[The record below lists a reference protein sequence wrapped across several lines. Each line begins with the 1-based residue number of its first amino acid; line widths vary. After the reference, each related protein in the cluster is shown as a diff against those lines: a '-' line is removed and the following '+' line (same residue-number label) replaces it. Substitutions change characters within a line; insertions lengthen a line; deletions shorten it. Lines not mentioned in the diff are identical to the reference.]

1 MILYGRNP
9 LKETDP
15 KKIKKVY
22 VNRNLANT
30 EILDY
35 LKNQKIKFELVEN
48 KVLDRFTRE
57 NHQGLVFEVYDYE
70 YYTMDS
76 VTEDFVVVLDHI
88 EDPHNLG
95 AIIRSCECAGVKS
108 IIIPKDR
115 ACPVNDTVM
124 KISSGALN
132 NVKVVLVSNLVSAIK
147 KLKTDNYFVYGAD
160 MDGEDYRTVDY
171 SGKKCLI
178 IGNEGKGMSDL
189 VQKECDFII
198 SIPMKGEIN
207 SLNAS
212 VAAGII
218 IFRMMGD

>member
-15 KKIKKVY
+15 KRIKKVY
-22 VNRNLANT
+22 VNKNLANN
-30 EILDY
+30 EILAY
-35 LKNQKIKFELVEN
+35 LKDQKIKFELVEN
-48 KVLDRFTRE
+48 KILDRYTKE
-57 NHQGLVFEVYDYE
+57 NHQGVVFEVYDYE
-70 YYTMDS
+70 YYNMQS

-115 ACPVNDTVM
+115 ACLVNDTVV
-124 KISSGALN
+124 KISCGAIN
-132 NVKVVLVSNLVSAIK
+132 NVKVVLVNNLVEAVK
-147 KLKTDNYFVYGAD
+147 KLKEDNYFVYGAD
-160 MDGEDYRTVDY
+160 MIGEDYRKVDY

-178 IGNEGKGMSDL
+178 IGNEGKGIGKL
-189 VQKECDFII
+189 LKETCDFII
-198 SIPMKGEIN
+198 SIPMKGDIN

-218 IFRMMGD
+218 LFQMIGE

>member
-9 LKETDP
+9 LKETDS

-22 VNRNLANT
+22 INKNLANND
-30 EILDY
+30 ILDY
-35 LKNQKIKFELVEN
+35 LKEQKIKFELVDN
-48 KVLDRFTRE
+48 RILDRFTKE
-57 NHQGLVFEVYDYE
+57 NHQGLVFDVYDYE

-95 AIIRSCECAGVKS
+95 AIIRSCECAGIKS

-115 ACPVNDTVM
+115 ACPINDTVM
-124 KISSGALN
+124 KISCGALN
-132 NVKVVLVSNLVSAIK
+132 NVKVILVSNLVQAIK
-147 KLKTDNYFVYGAD
+147 KLKNDNYFVYGAD
-160 MDGEDYRTVDY
+160 MVGDDYRKIDY
-171 SGKKCLI
+171 SGKKCLV
-178 IGNEGKGMSDL
+178 IGNEGKGISDL
-189 VQKECDFII
+189 VKKECDFIT

-218 IFRMMGD
+218 IFRMIGE

>member
-1 MILYGRNP
+1 MILYRRNP
-9 LKETDP
+9 FKETDP

-22 VNRNLANT
+22 INKNLSK
-30 EILDY
+30 EDILNY
-35 LKNQKIKFELVEN
+35 LKEQKIKFELVDN
-48 KVLDRFTRE
+48 KVLDKFTTE

-70 YYTMDS
+70 YYNIES

-95 AIIRSCECAGVKS
+95 AIIRSCECAGIKS

-115 ACPVNDTVM
+115 ACHVNDTVM
-124 KISSGALN
+124 KISCGAVN
-132 NVKVVLVSNLVSAIK
+132 NVKVVMVSNLVQTVN
-147 KLKTDNYFVYGAD
+147 KLKNDGYFVYGAD
-160 MDGEDYRTVDY
+160 MIGEDYRKIDY

-178 IGNEGKGMSDL
+178 IGNEGKGISDL
-189 VQKECDFII
+189 LKKTCDFIV

-218 IFRMMGD
+218 LFKMIGD

>member
-1 MILYGRNP
+1 MILCGRNP
-9 LKETDP
+9 FKETDP

-22 VNRNLANT
+22 LNKNLTNND
-30 EILDY
+30 ILNY
-35 LKNQKIKFELVEN
+35 LRKQNIKFELVEN
-48 KVLDRFTRE
+48 KVLDRFTKE

-70 YYTMDS
+70 YYNIKS

-95 AIIRSCECAGVKS
+95 AIIRSCECAGIKS

-115 ACPVNDTVM
+115 SCHVNDTVM
-124 KISSGALN
+124 KISCGAVN
-132 NVKVVLVSNLVSAIK
+132 NVKIVMVSNLVQTVNG
-147 KLKTDNYFVYGAD
+147 LKNQGYFVYGAD
-160 MDGEDYRTVDY
+160 MIGDDYRNIDY

-178 IGNEGKGMSDL
+178 IGNEGKGISDL
-189 VQKECDFII
+189 LKKTCDFIV

-218 IFRMMGD
+218 LFKMIGD

>member
-1 MILYGRNP
+1 MILYGKNP

-22 VNRNLANT
+22 INKNLANN

-35 LKNQKIKFELVEN
+35 LMKQKIRFELVDN
-48 KVLDRFTRE
+48 KILDRFTHE
-57 NHQGLVFEVYDYE
+57 NHQGLVFDVYDYE
-70 YYTMDS
+70 YYTMES

-95 AIIRSCECAGVKS
+95 AIIRSCECAGIKS

-115 ACPVNDTVM
+115 ACPINETVM

-132 NVKVVLVSNLVSAIK
+132 NVKVILVSNLVQAIK
-147 KLKTDNYFVYGAD
+147 KLKADNYFVYGAD
-160 MDGEDYRTVDY
+160 MVGDDYRKLDY
-171 SGKKCLI
+171 SGKKCLV
-178 IGNEGKGMSDL
+178 IGNEGKGISEL
-189 VQKECDFII
+189 VKKECDFIT

-218 IFRMMGD
+218 IFRMIGE

>member
-9 LKETDP
+9 FKETDP

-22 VNRNLANT
+22 INKNSSNN
-30 EILDY
+30 EILNY
-35 LKNQKIKFELVEN
+35 LKEQKIKFELVDN
-48 KVLDRFTRE
+48 KFLDKLTTE

-70 YYTMDS
+70 YYNMDS

-95 AIIRSCECAGVKS
+95 AIIRSCECAGIKS

-115 ACPVNDTVM
+115 ACHVNDTVM
-124 KISSGALN
+124 KISCGAVN
-132 NVKVVLVSNLVSAIK
+132 NVKVVMVSNLVQTVN
-147 KLKTDNYFVYGAD
+147 KLKEDGYFVYGAD
-160 MDGEDYRTVDY
+160 MVGEDYRKIDY

-178 IGNEGKGMSDL
+178 IGNEGKGISDL
-189 VQKECDFII
+189 LKKTCDFIV

-218 IFRMMGD
+218 LFKMIGD